1 MKCGVILDW
10 LYWFQFLILKLYEEE
25 AHIIQLLSSKNFKL
39 GLVIVILKLV
49 IWMDRLD
56 IWITIIQNFVEFHFL
71 LFVLADVAANHK
83 TTTEEEVL
91 DKIAGELKNA
101 PDKIDAAFV
110 ERW

>member
-1 MKCGVILDW
+1 MKCGVILDR

-25 AHIIQLLSSKNFKL
+25 VHIIQILSLKKFKL
-39 GLVIVILKLV
+39 RLVILILKLV
-49 IWMDRLD
+49 IWMNRLD

-71 LFVLADVAANHK
+71 LFVLANVAANHK

-91 DKIAGELKNA
+91 DKIAGVLKKA
-101 PDKIDAAFV
+101 PDKIGAGFV